1 MNMFFKK
8 PTYVLLFAC
17 CLMLVLLFF
26 SALAA
31 SLIVDKVVSNKE
43 IKTRFNFPRVIS
55 ETEMVAPE
63 EIQGA
68 AGYTMI
74 RTDAKKRGTEI
85 NWNAILKKGPYD
97 VVVISDSFL
106 ATDHGKN
113 LLKELSVRNNVTV
126 LHIFTNNIVYSAN
139 NPFRMLVLLTNN
151 GYIKKTGA
159 KYVILET
166 AERTLPDKIKNS
178 GSLTDSKPLPQ
189 PAYARN
195 SASTQSNLSQ
205 SRNTISGEIER
216 SSKNIDNYLNQKVK
230 DAVVLKTW
238 LKNDI
243 LSILWK
249 RSNDGS
255 FYFEPINESRF
266 TSTVYHSRLIF
277 FEDDIGS
284 FHNRNTTYPEDCI
297 EMNNRLNTISR
308 KLEDQNVS
316 LLFMPAVSAYNTYYP
331 YIIDP
336 PTARNPLFEI
346 LRELNHTYVLV
357 DTKAIVNRMQ
367 LGGEK
372 DLSGI
377 GDPAHWT
384 WKVSEAIAQEI
395 DLHAKPGSDLP
406 APPQDEYDRAV
417 RAFRSVIYERGES
430 DDPWALGLDGRIY
443 EKQSDYLNATRC
455 YQRSLDLDPRQPDVR
470 RRLGNLSGA
479 G

>member
-17 CLMLVLLFF
+17 CFMLVLLFF

-31 SLIVDKVVSNKE
+31 SLIVDTVVSNKE
-43 IKTRFNFPRVIS
+43 IKTRFNFPRFIS
-55 ETEMVAPE
+55 ETEMMAPE

-68 AGYTMI
+68 DGYTMI

-113 LLKELSVRNNVTV
+113 LLKKLSIEKNVTV
-126 LHIFTNNIVYSAN
+126 LHIFTNNIAYSAN

-166 AERTLPDKIKNS
+166 AERTLPDTILKS
-178 GSLTDSKPLPQ
+178 GLLNDSKPLPQ
-189 PAYARN
+189 PASRIN
-195 SASTQSNLSQ
+195 STGTQTNLSRSQ
-205 SRNTISGEIER
+205 NTISDEIGK
-216 SSKNIDNYLNQKVK
+216 SSKNIDNFLIQKGN
-230 DAVVLKTW
+230 DIIVLKTW

-277 FEDDIGS
+277 FKDDIAAY
-284 FHNRNTTYPEDCI
+284 HNRNVTYPDDCI
-297 EMNNRLNTISR
+297 EMNNRLNAISR
-308 KLEDQNVS
+308 KLKDQNVS

-346 LRELNHTYVLV
+346 LRELNRTYVLI
-357 DTKAIVNRMQ
+357 DTKEIVNRMQ
-367 LGGEK
+367 LDGEK

-384 WKVSEAIAQEI
+384 WKVSEATAREI
-395 DLHAKPGSDLP
+395 DLHAEPGSDLP
-406 APPQDEYDRAV
+406 ATPQDEYDRAV

-430 DDPWALGLDGRIY
+430 DDPWALRLDGRIY

-455 YQRSLDLDPRQPDVR
+455 YQRSLDLDPGQPDVR
-470 RRLGNLSGA
+470 RRLANLSGA